1 MTELQKIFSE
11 FMYWAEGFSA
21 FTSVIYFNR
30 IKKQYW
36 KYLALYLIVIFLC
49 ESSVKWG
56 EQTLG
61 IHRVKFYNYFVI
73 PLQFIFFYWLY
84 AKQSL
89 KSTKLFYTFTAIYL
103 FSFIPTALFFPVAKK
118 VVFPF
123 NYTLG
128 CLLLMILVIMEYYKQ
143 VNSSEILNF
152 SKNKMF
158 YINLG
163 VTLFYIGTLPLMTFT
178 SLLWQ
183 YREIWDLYFVY
194 FQVSGAAMYILFS
207 ISFIWGKQN
216 S

>member
-1 MTELQKIFSE
+1 MTELQTFFSH
-11 FMYWAEGFSA
+11 FMYIGEGIAALVSLL
-21 FTSVIYFNR
+21 YFNQ
-30 IKKQYW
+30 IKNQYW

-49 ESSVKWG
+49 ESAVKWG
-56 EQTLG
+56 EKPLE
-61 IHRVKFYNYFVI
+61 IDRVKFYNYFVM

-84 AKQSL
+84 AKMSL
-89 KSTKLFYTFTAIYL
+89 KKTRLFYIFTAIYML
-103 FSFIPTALFFPVAKK
+103 SFIPNAIFFPIAKK

-128 CLLLMILVIMEYYKQ
+128 CLFLMALVVMEYYQQ

-163 VTLFYIGTLPLMTFT
+163 ITLFYIGTLPLMTFT
-178 SLLWQ
+178 SLLWE
-183 YREIWDLYFVY
+183 YRNIWDLYFIY
-194 FQVSGAAMYILFS
+194 FQISGAVMYILFAS
-207 ISFIWGKQN
+207 SFIWGKQN